1 VAFIGGNLGIG
12 EAPRLPVAEASAAD
26 YEESMLKRS
35 AGFVICFGPMSEAGA
50 KIAVASSDRHQC
62 ASETVVS

>member
-1 VAFIGGNLGIG
+1 
-12 EAPRLPVAEASAAD
+12 
-26 YEESMLKRS
+26 MLKRS